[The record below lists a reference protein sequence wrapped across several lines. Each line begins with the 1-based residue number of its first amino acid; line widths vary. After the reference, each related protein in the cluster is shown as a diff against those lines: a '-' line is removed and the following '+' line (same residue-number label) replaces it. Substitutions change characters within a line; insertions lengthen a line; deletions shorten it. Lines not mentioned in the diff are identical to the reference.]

1 MHGECRLPKRKRHTI
16 LFLAETA
23 LQGVNLVC
31 YIAPNIYLLFNPFA
45 FYSRVVSWCG
55 WVRWT
60 CWNSVSLPALLVGL
74 PAFEIFAT
82 RASMHLYSLHLAMS
96 QRNVRVLFDV

>member
-74 PAFEIFAT
+74 
-82 RASMHLYSLHLAMS
+82 AS
-96 QRNVRVLFDV
+96 F